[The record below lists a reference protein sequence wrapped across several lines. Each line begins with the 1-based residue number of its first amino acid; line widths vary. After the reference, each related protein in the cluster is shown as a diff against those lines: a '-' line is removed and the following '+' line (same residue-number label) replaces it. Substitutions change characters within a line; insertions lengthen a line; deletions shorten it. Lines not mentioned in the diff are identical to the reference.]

1 MLDRPAYGIAIGA
14 LQVVHDRV
22 VPFMD
27 SFFKQCAGE
36 HRRNQHRENERS
48 KERKGHSP
56 GHRMEQA
63 PLDTLQG
70 EDRQVCRDDDGNRE
84 KDRALD
90 LVSGVAN
97 ALHGRPVIATT
108 MAHMADDVL
117 HHDHGA
123 VHHHAEIQ
131 CAEGQQVRGNALQLE
146 TRRCKQQRK
155 GNRESYDHRT
165 ADIPQK
171 QKENDHDEN
180 DAFREIVQHGMRRV
194 MDQVAAVDER
204 NDLHARR

>member
-108 MAHMADDVL
+108 MPKS
-117 HHDHGA
+117 
-123 VHHHAEIQ
+123 
-131 CAEGQQVRGNALQLE
+131 NAP
-146 TRRCKQQRK
+146 RDSKF
-155 GNRESYDHRT
+155 
-165 ADIPQK
+165 A
-171 QKENDHDEN
+171 
-180 DAFREIVQHGMRRV
+180 GMPFSLRH
-194 MDQVAAVDER
+194 VAANNSAKGIVRATIIAPRTFPR
-204 NDLHARR
+204 NRKRMTTTRMMPSVRLCSTVCVV